1 MELSDRWVHF
11 RIADVFEPKPQ
22 SLLLELHG
30 SDLLQG
36 HVVGVTDSGEPGGRY
51 VIVWVEGINRDLI
64 VPESRVKVSC

>member
-11 RIADVFEPKPQ
+11 KIADVFEPKPQ

-36 HVVGVTDSGEPGGRY
+36 QVIGVTDSGESGGRY
-51 VIVWVEGINRDLI
+51 VIVQVDGIDRELI
-64 VPESRVKVSC
+64 VPVGRVKVSC